1 MPEGKTQEEI
11 AAEAAAEKARQEA
24 VGLEKLDAETRE
36 FVLGLRKE
44 NEKLRKKYE
53 AELKKE
59 EDKQREILAKQGE
72 YKTLY
77 ETLKAQYD
85 PLKERIAKFEAAEAA
100 RKKVLLAKLPE
111 SKREEFAGVE
121 TEVLESMVELL
132 AKQTTTRGTKA
143 GDGKEQKKLSQMTA
157 EEQSEFRQTNPV
169 AWREQYTNEYRA
181 KYGCDPPAS
190 MTR

>member
-1 MPEGKTQEEI
+1 MPEGKTAEEI
-11 AAEAAAEKARQEA
+11 AAEAAEKTRQEA
-24 VGLEKLDAETRE
+24 AGLEKLDAETRS

-44 NEKLRKKYE
+44 NETIRKKYE
-53 AELKKE
+53 AKLKEE
-59 EDKQREILAKQGE
+59 EDKQRDILAKQGE

-77 ETLKAQYD
+77 ETLKAEFD
-85 PLKERIAKFEAAEAA
+85 PLKARIEKYEVAEAA

-169 AWREQYTNEYRA
+169 AWREQYTNEYRS

-190 MTR
+190 MLR